1 MAINH
6 RDSLNRAAQ
15 QVLEDTYNA
24 AHEDEDLQ
32 PVNHQ
37 YIKIGDRVE
46 EVKTVT
52 VFEFT
57 VSDVD
62 DPELY
67 AADPLWKWQNSE
79 QGQWVMKNAL
89 DTPQWYPLQE
99 PMTYGWRYIV
109 TAKLTGPRMT
119 EWLLKYGNASV
130 SLG

>member
-1 MAINH
+1 MATNH
-6 RDSLNRAAQ
+6 RDSWNRAAQ

-32 PVNHQ
+32 PVNQ
-37 YIKIGDRVE
+37 RYIKIGDRVE
-46 EVKTVT
+46 QVNTVT

-57 VSDVD
+57 ISDVD

-67 AADPLWKWQNSE
+67 AADPLWKWQHSE

-89 DTPQWYPLQE
+89 ETPKWYPMQE

-109 TAKLTGPRMT
+109 TAKLTGPKLT
-119 EWLLKYGNASV
+119 EWLLRHG
-130 SLG
+130 